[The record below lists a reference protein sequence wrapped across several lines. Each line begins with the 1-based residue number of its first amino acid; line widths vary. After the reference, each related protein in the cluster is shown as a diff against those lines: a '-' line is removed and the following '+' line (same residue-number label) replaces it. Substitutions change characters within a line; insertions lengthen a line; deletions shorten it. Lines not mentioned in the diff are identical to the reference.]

1 MSTKEKII
9 ESLTYIFE
17 NTKRIH
23 GNSEAI
29 DWIKVAIH
37 KSAEYLSAQAF
48 PVITKE
54 NDKQQKLSSIIH
66 EVIWQ
71 YCFGK
76 GDTDALFKY
85 QDIGDATKEIVDQYF
100 QPELSAQPD
109 QGKEMKKPS
118 NKDIVNASKE
128 YVEEIECRSSQ
139 YGLLVSNAY
148 QQGARD
154 MRDGNIY
161 ISPIDSPATPEQQ

>member
-118 NKDIVNASKE
+118 NKDEVSVSDDMINKKIFELCSEMRLWDGK
-128 YVEEIECRSSQ
+128 SS
-139 YGLLVSNAY
+139 
-148 QQGARD
+148 
-154 MRDGNIY
+154 
-161 ISPIDSPATPEQQ
+161 PKTTPELLFEFAQWMRKQLTGQ